1 MKATKKDDTIN
12 RTARI
17 ISRLKKEFPQAR
29 TALVFSD
36 PLQLL
41 VSTMLSAQCTDV
53 RVNMVTPALFAKYR
67 HAKDFADADR
77 NELEHEIKST
87 GFYRMKAKHI
97 MEACTA
103 IVDHFQGQV
112 PQSMDELMSLQGVGR
127 KTANCVLGGAYGIQ
141 SGIVVD
147 THVIRLSNRLGLTKN
162 VSPEK
167 IEQDLMKLVPKKEWY
182 RFSNLLILHGR
193 KTCNARKPLCE
204 HCVLSDNCPSANILS
219 FPRMSAHRFALS
231 GERESRIRK

>member
-1 MKATKKDDTIN
+1 MKRIKKDNITK
-12 RTARI
+12 RTVWI
-17 ISRLKKEFPQAR
+17 ISRLKKEFPQAC
-29 TALVFSD
+29 TALVFSN

-41 VSTMLSAQCTDV
+41 ISTILSAQCTDV
-53 RVNMVTPALFAKYR
+53 RVNMITPALFAKYR
-67 HAKDFADADR
+67 HAKDFALADR
-77 NELEHEIKST
+77 NELEGEIKST

-103 IVDHFQGQV
+103 IVDQFQGQV
-112 PQSMDELMSLQGVGR
+112 PQSMDELMSLPGVGR

-162 VSPEK
+162 ESPEK
-167 IEQDLMKLVPKKEWY
+167 IEQDLMKLIPRKEWY

-204 HCVLSDNCPSANILS
+204 QCVLFDNCPSANILS
-219 FPRMSAHRFALS
+219 FPRT
-231 GERESRIRK
+231 RESRSRK